1 MKLFNIT
8 LDLDGTVANTYKV
21 QGWKEMLNANCAIPF
36 TLAEPMEKR
45 IKRLALLSK
54 ICNIEV
60 CTWLPPNA
68 KSDEKFT
75 SDCIAVK
82 HEWVAKHLPF
92 VSKINCL
99 HYGTPKTGK
108 GILIDDSATVRKQW
122 KGIALD
128 AQLLGY
134 EYEYHNH

>member
-21 QGWKEMLNANCAIPF
+21 KGWKEMLNAHCAIPF
-36 TLAEPMEKR
+36 ELAEPITNR
-45 IKRLALLSK
+45 IKVLNLLSK

-60 CTWLPPNA
+60 CTWLPPTAAEN
-68 KSDEKFT
+68 EKFT
-75 SDCIAVK
+75 NDCITIK
-82 HEWVAKHLPF
+82 QQWVEKYLPF
-92 VSKINCL
+92 VTKVNCL
-99 HYGTPKTGK
+99 HYGVPKTGK